1 MTNNI
6 NLEIG
11 LTQAQVEERI
21 AAGQVNIQPQ
31 SKTKTIGR
39 IIKDNSLTLFN
50 MLNIILALMIIF
62 VESFQN
68 LLFINIV
75 IVNTFI
81 GIIQEIKAKKTIDK
95 LSLISQ
101 PHVIVLRD
109 GSQKEIVFEQIV
121 MDDIL
126 ILKAGKQIPSDS
138 QVVKGELEVNES
150 LLTGESDSIIKY
162 QGDTLLSGSFVVS
175 GQATVQVTR
184 WVWKITPLNWLKRLR
199 SPKNQTPKL

>member
-75 IVNTFI
+75 IV
-81 GIIQEIKAKKTIDK
+81 KKNICINK
-95 LSLISQ
+95 
-101 PHVIVLRD
+101 
-109 GSQKEIVFEQIV
+109 
-121 MDDIL
+121 
-126 ILKAGKQIPSDS
+126 
-138 QVVKGELEVNES
+138 
-150 LLTGESDSIIKY
+150 
-162 QGDTLLSGSFVVS
+162 
-175 GQATVQVTR
+175 
-184 WVWKITPLNWLKRLR
+184 
-199 SPKNQTPKL
+199 